1 MTDPISNGAKKDTRF
16 KPGDVPNPAGR
27 PKGSRN
33 KLGEAFLADLLADW
47 SEHGPVVIAEVRRDK
62 PEVYL
67 KIVAS
72 ILPAQLNVKVSD
84 VDELTD
90 DQLARQLAHVIASLA
105 AAGVDFGAGVGA
117 ALGAEPAGLPTL
129 Q

>member
-1 MTDPISNGAKKDTRF
+1 M
-16 KPGDVPNPAGR
+16 
-27 PKGSRN
+27 
-33 KLGEAFLADLLADW
+33 
-47 SEHGPVVIAEVRRDK
+47 
-62 PEVYL
+62 YL
-67 KIVAS
+67 KVVAS

-90 DQLARQLAHVIASLA
+90 NQLARQLAHVIASLA
-105 AAGVDFGAGVGA
+105 AAGVDFGAGVDA